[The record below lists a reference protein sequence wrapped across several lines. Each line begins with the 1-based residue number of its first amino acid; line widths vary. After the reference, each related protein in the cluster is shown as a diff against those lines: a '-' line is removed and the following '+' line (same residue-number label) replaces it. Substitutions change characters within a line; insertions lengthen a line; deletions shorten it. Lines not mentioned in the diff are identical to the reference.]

1 MSTNTTQTYSM
12 DPRLPVSPD
21 LKPSDP
27 NHPSNVIKRLLE
39 TGNQATADAKYDN
52 KPQRLPQGVEAFTN
66 PISHTTLTVLAVLL
80 LFTAFVVICNGQLW
94 GRNGHPLVVKFG
106 CIVVIVLILH
116 WFTAK
121 LEKHTV

>member
-1 MSTNTTQTYSM
+1 M

-21 LKPSDP
+21 VKPTDP

-52 KPQRLPQGVEAFTN
+52 KPQRLPQGVESFAN
-66 PISHTTLTVLAVLL
+66 PVSDTTLTILAVIVLV
-80 LFTAFVVICNGQLW
+80 TAFVVICNGRLW
-94 GRNGHPLVVKFG
+94 SRNGHPLVVKFG
-106 CIVVIVLILH
+106 CIVAIVLILH

-121 LEKHTV
+121 LEKRTV